1 MKVFLFFFTSLLF
14 LSCSNDDTLNL
25 SQPIT
30 ENDVLGSWEV
40 VQSSAETT
48 VNLNGY
54 IFEFKTNN
62 DLVITNEELLIEGK
76 WSVKMG
82 NQGLKL
88 LKTTKEDPLRIFHNE
103 WSVNSLS
110 SNSISLSAFSNETDG
125 NIEHINFEKL

>member
-76 WSVKMG
+76 WSVMMG

-88 LKTTKEDPLRIFHNE
+88 LIPTKEDPLRMFHNE

-110 SNSISLSAFSNETDG
+110 SNSISLSAFSNEADG